1 MKVNTETVATREVV
15 LTIEP
20 DAETIEDAMRRTA
33 RQISRVR
40 PVPGFRP
47 GRAPYAMVERMFG
60 RDVILNQALDV
71 MAPDIYRQALEEAE
85 IEAYTQGQFEVE
97 SEDPVVLKVNVSL
110 APTVELGDY
119 SELSIEPE
127 PEVAITKEQVEEEIE
142 AVRRSHAEYTPVER
156 PLQMGDHAVLD
167 IKGVSGEEEIVNQ
180 ERVNVNV
187 TEELMPPG
195 FGEALVGMTVDET
208 REFTLSYPDDFEEEE
223 LAGREV
229 DYEVTLH
236 TVREAELPDV
246 DDDLAKMAGDY
257 DTLDELREALT
268 ERLTQRLE
276 AERRHREAE
285 AAIEALLGVAT
296 IEYPQA
302 ALEDEIDRIVQN
314 QAERLQS
321 MGLNFQSYLN
331 MIGQTIEA
339 FRENVRASAEQS
351 LTERLALLEYA
362 QTENIQVGDE
372 ELQSAVGRALGNRLA
387 MQRPAPSSQIEET
400 IDEMRTDGT
409 MRLIYADVLV
419 RKAAQHLVAKF
430 AGREEELAELSA
442 SAESEATEDK
452 ELAAE
457 GEVIGEPTSDPAVE
471 ESAAP
476 ADEAQPEADAEA

>member
-1 MKVNTETVATREVV
+1 LKVNTETVATREVV

-20 DAETIEDAMRRTA
+20 DAKTVEDAMRLTA

-47 GRAPYAMVERMFG
+47 GRAPYAMVERMYG
-60 RDVILNQALDV
+60 RDMILNQALDV

-85 IEAYTQGQFEVE
+85 IEPYTQGQIEVE

-127 PEVAITKEQVEEEIE
+127 PEVAITEEQIEKEIE
-142 AVRRSHAEYTPVER
+142 AVRRHHAEYTPVER
-156 PLQMGDHAVLD
+156 PLQMEDHAVLD
-167 IKGVSGEEEIVNQ
+167 IKGVSGEEEIVDQ
-180 ERVNVNV
+180 ERVTVNV
-187 TEELMPPG
+187 TEEMMPPG
-195 FGEALVGMTVDET
+195 FGEALVGMSVDES
-208 REFTLSYPDDFEEEE
+208 REFTLSYPEDFEDEE

-236 TVREAELPDV
+236 TVREVELPDV

-257 DTLDELREALT
+257 DTLEELREALT

-276 AERRHREAE
+276 AERRQREAE
-285 AAIEALLGVAT
+285 AAIEALLSVT
-296 IEYPQA
+296 SVEYPQA
-302 ALEDEIDRIVQN
+302 ALEDEIDRIAQN

-339 FRENVRASAEQS
+339 FRENVRPSAEQS

-362 QTENIQVGDE
+362 QAENIQVGDE
-372 ELQSAVGRALGNRLA
+372 EIQNAVGRALSNRLA
-387 MQRPAPSSQIEET
+387 MQGSSQIDMVIE
-400 IDEMRTDGT
+400 EMREDGT
-409 MRLIYADVLV
+409 MHLIYRDAMIQ
-419 RKAAQHLVAKF
+419 KAAQHLIAKF

-442 SAESEATEDK
+442 SAESETTE
-452 ELAAE
+452 ERTAE
-457 GEVIGEPTSDPAVE
+457 DEIVGEPTSAPAEE

-476 ADEAQPEADAEA
+476 VDEEQPEADAEA

>member
-20 DAETIEDAMRRTA
+20 DAKTIEDAMRRTA

-60 RDVILNQALDV
+60 REVILNQALDV
-71 MAPDIYRQALEEAE
+71 MAPDIYRQALKEAE
-85 IEAYTQGQFEVE
+85 IEAYSQGQIEVE
-97 SEDPVVLKVNVSL
+97 TEDPVVLKVNVSL

-127 PEVAITKEQVEEEIE
+127 PEVAITDEQVEEEIE
-142 AVRRSHAEYTPVER
+142 AVRRRHAEYTPVER
-156 PLQMGDHAVLD
+156 PLQMDDHAVLD

-180 ERVNVNV
+180 ERVTVNV
-187 TEELMPPG
+187 TEEMMPPG
-195 FGEALVGMTVDET
+195 FGEALVGMSVDES
-208 REFTLSYPDDFEEEE
+208 REFTLSYPEEFEDEE

-236 TVREAELPDV
+236 TVREVELPDV

-276 AERRHREAE
+276 AERRQRETE
-285 AAIEALLGVAT
+285 AAVEALLSVVAV
-296 IEYPQA
+296 EYPQA
-302 ALEDEIDRIVQN
+302 ALEDEIDRIMQN
-314 QAERLQS
+314 QAGRLQS

-331 MIGQTIEA
+331 MVGQTIET
-339 FRENVRASAEQS
+339 FRDSVRPSAEQS
-351 LTERLALLEYA
+351 LIERLALLEYA
-362 QTENIQVGDE
+362 EAEGIEIADA
-372 ELQSAVGRALGNRLA
+372 ELQGEVGRALSNRLA
-387 MQRPAPSSQIEET
+387 MQASPQIDET

-419 RKAAQHLVAKF
+419 RKAAQHLVANF

-442 SAESEATEDK
+442 SAESETAED
-452 ELAAE
+452 EEQAAE
-457 GEVIGEPTSDPAVE
+457 GEVVGEPTSDLAVE
-471 ESAAP
+471 ESAVP
-476 ADEAQPEADAEA
+476 ADEEQPEADAEA

>member
-1 MKVNTETVATREVV
+1 LKVNTETVATREVV

-20 DAETIEDAMRRTA
+20 DADTIQEAMRRTA
-33 RQISRVR
+33 RQISRLR

-47 GRAPYAMVERMFG
+47 GRAPYAMVERVFG
-60 RDVILNQALDV
+60 REVILNQALDD
-71 MAPDIYRQALEEAE
+71 MAPDLYRQALEQAE
-85 IEAYTQGQFEVE
+85 IEAYSQGQIEVE
-97 SEDPVVLKVNVSL
+97 SEDPVVLKLNVSL
-110 APTVELGDY
+110 TPTVELGDY

-127 PEVAITKEQVEEEIE
+127 PEVAITEEQIEEEIE

-167 IKGVSGEEEIVNQ
+167 IKGVSGDEEIVNR
-180 ERVNVNV
+180 ERVTVNV
-187 TEELMPPG
+187 TDEMMPPG
-195 FGEALVGMTVDET
+195 FGEALVGMSAGES
-208 REFTLSYPDDFEEEE
+208 REFTLAYPDDFEDEE

-246 DDDLAKMAGDY
+246 DDDLAKMAGDF

-276 AERRHREAE
+276 AEQRQREAE

-302 ALEDEIDRIVQN
+302 ALEDEVDRIVQN

-331 MIGQTIEA
+331 MIGQTIET
-339 FRENVRASAEQS
+339 FRDNVRPSAKQS

-362 QTENIQVGDE
+362 QAEEIKIGDA
-372 ELQSAVGRALGNRLA
+372 ELQNEIGRVLGNRLTL
-387 MQRPAPSSQIEET
+387 QGSSQV
-400 IDEMRTDGT
+400 DEALEQMRTDGT
-409 MRLIYADVLV
+409 MRLIYSDAMV
-419 RKAAQHLVAKF
+419 RKGAQHLVAKF
-430 AGREEELAELSA
+430 TGREEELAELSA
-442 SAESEATEDK
+442 LADSEAAED
-452 ELAAE
+452 EALSEDAEAADE
-457 GEVIGEPTSDPAVE
+457 GTSAPAVD

-476 ADEAQPEADAEA
+476 ADEGQPEADIEA